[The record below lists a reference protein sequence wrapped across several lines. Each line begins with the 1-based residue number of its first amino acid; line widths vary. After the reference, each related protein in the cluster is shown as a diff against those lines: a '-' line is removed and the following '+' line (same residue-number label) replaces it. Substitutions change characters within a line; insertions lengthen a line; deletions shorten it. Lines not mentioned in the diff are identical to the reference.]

1 MFNRLTYQQICD
13 INQKAGITIPGFPGM
28 FEGGVHTRFGRR
40 IDFGEMPSFKE
51 ISDEYVKEM
60 QDKLAKTQR
69 DFIFTRENE
78 KDIIKEV
85 REQMA
90 GDRKRKYELL
100 MRKRDEFVRDN
111 NQFLQAKKEKKD
123 RER

>member
-1 MFNRLTYQQICD
+1 MCEANK
-13 INQKAGITIPGFPGM
+13 KAGITIPGFPGM
-28 FEGGVHTRFGRR
+28 FEGGVHTRFGKR
-40 IDFGEMPSFKE
+40 IDFGEMLSNKE

-60 QDKLAKTQR
+60 QDKFAKTQR
-69 DFIFTRENE
+69 DFMFTRETE

-100 MRKRDEFVRDN
+100 MRKRDEFIRDN
-111 NQFLQAKKEKKD
+111 N
-123 RER
+123 